1 MRTAKRY
8 IPIVG
13 VETPMTPELY
23 ETFLQKKDAILSTG
37 IDFINLAEL
46 HLNPNNIG
54 NYWGENLYLC
64 RRGYVSPVWSRE
76 LTLKLMK
83 QADEEGWAP
92 VVHDCSNHT
101 KFARD
106 LNLRAKEGGWFG
118 ASSYGCEFDHLPYEA
133 FLPILSDPAFTFLSE
148 EPLPVGYRPGD
159 LVL

>member
-1 MRTAKRY
+1 
-8 IPIVG
+8 
-13 VETPMTPELY
+13 MTPELY
-23 ETFLQKKDAILSTG
+23 ETFLRKKDAILATG

-46 HLNPNNIG
+46 HLNPNNLA

-118 ASSYGCEFDHLPYEA
+118 QSSYGCEFDRIPFAA
-133 FLPILSDPAFTFLSE
+133 FLPVLEDETFPFLE
-148 EPLPVGYRPGD
+148 EEELPHGYRPGEI
-159 LVL
+159 VL